1 MTRFILFFQ
10 WKMHLIKVL
19 ELVSHT
25 TDLRIWPLKS
35 RSSTVELFLSLS
47 RTPPQNLGRNGHHL
61 TIQMASQSSGDK
73 EILHSS
79 LLLSF
84 SSVLPLSN
92 SLPFFLFFFK
102 AKKAH
107 FLYFKHQPD
116 KPITKAQINSLC
128 FNNTPAHC
136 TAQYSKAHWIIF
148 YFFSF
153 IYFHLLIFHF
163 QILFFLN
170 TQINL
175 LTPIQKFNFLNF
187 INN

>member
-1 MTRFILFFQ
+1 
-10 WKMHLIKVL
+10 MHLIKVL

-35 RSSTVELFLSLS
+35 RSVTVELFLSLS
-47 RTPPQNLGRNGHHL
+47 RTLSQNLGRNGHHL
-61 TIQMASQSSGDK
+61 AIQMASGDK

-79 LLLSF
+79 PLLSF

-128 FNNTPAHC
+128 FNNTQHI
-136 TAQYSKAHWIIF
+136 AQPNIQRPIESF
-148 YFFSF
+148 F
-153 IYFHLLIFHF
+153 IYFLLFIF
-163 QILFFLN
+163 ICLFF
-170 TQINL
+170 IS
-175 LTPIQKFNFLNF
+175 KFFFFKHSN
-187 INN
+187 